1 MPSIRKTKKA
11 LKGAITELYQ
21 DLNACNCKTLRGLY
35 LADAIHQHI
44 QLLKQKL
51 QQLKK
56 KKKTWHKK
64 QSPTKSSNC

>member
-1 MPSIRKTKKA
+1 MPNIRKTKKR
-11 LKGAITELYQ
+11 LKRKMAELNQ
-21 DLNACNCKTLRGLY
+21 DLNACKCKTIQGAY
-35 LADAIHQHI
+35 LADAINQHI

-56 KKKTWHKK
+56 KKTWKKK